1 MSRTMTVHEAL
12 CKVKVA
18 DDKILKLLGDA
29 NFIMVKKACETKI
42 NGKPVEEVE
51 KDIQGSTD
59 KIRAIVDEVN
69 AIKAALSESNAK
81 TMITV
86 GGKQMSIASAIYY
99 LNHGIKVKEDI
110 LNEMKNQYALA
121 INKLDS
127 ENGEN
132 LDKKAEKYITS
143 NYGAKEKVD
152 PEVLR
157 EEEKAYKSRHSYEL
171 IDPLNLKKLI
181 DTMEQ
186 EIDEFKASV
195 DSAIQVSNATT
206 MITID

>member
-42 NGKPVEEVE
+42 KGKPVEEVE

-99 LNHGIKVKEDI
+99 LNHGIKTKEDI
-110 LNEMKNQYALA
+110 LNEMKNQYSLA

-181 DTMEQ
+181 DTM
-186 EIDEFKASV
+186 
-195 DSAIQVSNATT
+195 
-206 MITID
+206 